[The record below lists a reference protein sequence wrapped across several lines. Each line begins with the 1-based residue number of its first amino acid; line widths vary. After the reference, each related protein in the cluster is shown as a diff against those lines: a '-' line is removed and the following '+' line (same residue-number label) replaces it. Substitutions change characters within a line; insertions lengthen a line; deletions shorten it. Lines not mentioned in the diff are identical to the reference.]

1 MKKIWSMLLIGI
13 LLLTPCAAVSAEE
26 AATPIQVGQYIRL
39 GQYWEEPILWKCVDI
54 EAEHGPL
61 MLSDK
66 ILCYKAFDSPAYYPY
81 GNSLWEVSNLR
92 AWLNSSADAGQ
103 VVWPQNNP
111 PNKDVPGYIHIHY
124 DQEKGFLHPDNFTAD
139 ELSVMKTVAQWTSL
153 TEDEKWRATN
163 GVETCLGYLYD
174 YSPVRYSGS
183 PSEVSGYAEVT
194 PENYAMYKV
203 TDTMFLLSGHQA
215 YHMWQNLGTVEAEQ
229 TPKAAEV
236 FSRVELPYI
245 PSSPEAFSHY
255 PFRYWT
261 REPAASGIIALSG
274 EKKCGRTIP
283 SVNEVGVRPAFFL
296 NTARMQIVSGSG
308 TADDP
313 YVVDGQAQTDTLVIC
328 NGQELSFDQQPVVDN
343 GRLLVPVRTIFE
355 ALGAEVT
362 WNEEYS
368 LVTATRGYLAVRLQI
383 GNTTMERG
391 YREVELD
398 AAPQLVGDRTL
409 VPLRAVSEA
418 LGAKVEY
425 RENLNRVVI
434 ELYE

>member
-26 AATPIQVGQYIRL
+26 AATSIQVGQYIRL
-39 GQYWEEPILWKCVDI
+39 GQYWGEPILWKCVDI

-66 ILCYKAFDSPAYYPY
+66 ILCCKAFDTPTERYTA
-81 GNSLWEVSNLR
+81 GNSLWEDSNLR

-111 PNKDVPGYIHIHY
+111 PNQQGDGYAYLPY
-124 DQEKGFLHPDNFTAD
+124 DQEKGFLHPDNFTAG

-153 TEDEKWRATN
+153 ADDEKWRATN

-174 YSPVRYSGS
+174 YSPVRYGGP

-215 YHMWQNLGTVEAEQ
+215 YHMWQNLGTVVAEP
-229 TPKAAEV
+229 TLKVADLL
-236 FSRVELPYI
+236 SGVELPDLL
-245 PSSPEAFSHY
+245 SSYYQFC
-255 PFRYWT
+255 YWT
-261 REPAASGIIALSG
+261 REPAAGSVVFLYR
-274 EKKCGRTIP
+274 EKNGDRTAP
-283 SVNEVGVRPAFFL
+283 SVNEMGVRPAFFL
-296 NTARMQIVSGSG
+296 DTARMQIVSGSG

-328 NGQELSFDQQPVVDN
+328 NGQELSFDQQPVEDN

-368 LVTATRGYLAVRLQI
+368 LVTATKTGYPAVRLQI
-383 GNTTMERG
+383 GNTTMEKG